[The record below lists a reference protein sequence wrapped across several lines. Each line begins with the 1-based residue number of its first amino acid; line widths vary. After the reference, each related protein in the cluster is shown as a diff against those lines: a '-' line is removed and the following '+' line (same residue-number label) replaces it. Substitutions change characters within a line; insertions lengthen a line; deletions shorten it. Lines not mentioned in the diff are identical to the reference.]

1 MVDISEKESQPEVIV
16 LPLKPLRQVR
26 VIKGKLEEVLEQGC
40 EDYVTVILTDKVD
53 LDVIDMQDRLRL
65 AFPKL
70 LEIRREG
77 LRDSAMQMRMTEQK
91 FLDPFELC
99 RAFFTG
105 YR

>member
-40 EDYVTVILTDKVD
+40 G
-53 LDVIDMQDRLRL
+53 RLCN
-65 AFPKL
+65 
-70 LEIRREG
+70 
-77 LRDSAMQMRMTEQK
+77 SNS
-91 FLDPFELC
+91 
-99 RAFFTG
+99 